1 MEAETVEIVILI
13 LIVPV
18 FLLEIV
24 CICLT
29 TCSGIQN
36 VAQEEHTGLGTATV
50 LDTEV
55 DTVVIALLIV
65 IDHVFLPNCL
75 HLPDSLFRYPKCR
88 IGAGYGSGRGAR
100 YESGHGSQC
109 PFNLM
114 VPQVLKFFLACIC
127 LTPCSTI
134 QNVQKVT
141 EECAAD
147 LFCAHLSSVCE
158 NNDESLDSDV
168 TADHQRHVMCVGK
181 GQRPM
186 VIPQRFPH
194 HSGADLGDNYISGL
208 SDNSALQRE
217 FDDRFMSN
225 GPGVNNNHSPSILR
239 PFTGRFDTNLKQDY

>member
-1 MEAETVEIVILI
+1 M
-13 LIVPV
+13 
-18 FLLEIV
+18 
-24 CICLT
+24 
-29 TCSGIQN
+29 
-36 VAQEEHTGLGTATV
+36 GTATV

-65 IDHVFLPNCL
+65 IDPVFLPKCL

-134 QNVQKVT
+134 QHVQKVT

-194 HSGADLGDNYISGL
+194 HSGADLGDNMFPPEKNKELI
-208 SDNSALQRE
+208 NSR
-217 FDDRFMSN
+217 
-225 GPGVNNNHSPSILR
+225 GPSKNLHRQHVVAATQDVGQIPQLLEATSQLAAGGI
-239 PFTGRFDTNLKQDY
+239 DTAEV